1 MEYTI
6 HGFSQ
11 EIALGFRK
19 EIETNGKKTIIKLDC
34 TDLLLL
40 RWFVDFYPQTNKE
53 NIDGKEY
60 GWISYEKV
68 LEDLP
73 LLDLGIKIIYNKFE
87 KMTEFG
93 ILEHKHV
100 KEEGSYYGFG
110 ENYKLLI
117 DTKNNSNPKEKNI
130 FINFVNVVVFNLLQ
144 YTDKVLYFFYKK
156 MFK

>member
-1 MEYTI
+1 MKYTI

-40 RWFVDFYPQTNKE
+40 RWFVDFYPRMSKLY
-53 NIDGKEY
+53 IDNQEY
-60 GWISYEKV
+60 AWVNYATISK
-68 LEDLP
+68 DLP
-73 LLDLGIKIIYNKFE
+73 LLEIDKVAIYRRFK
-87 KMTEFG
+87 KMSEFG

-117 DTKNNSNPKEKNI
+117 DTKNNSNPKKKNI